1 MSAAPRPPNDHSGR
15 RRTLQDAVLSS
26 ANYAII
32 STDQSGMVTLFNAT
46 AERWLG
52 YTAAEI
58 VGKTTPAIWHDA
70 GEAVARAKVLS
81 VELGREI
88 EAGFEAFV
96 AKAQL
101 GQVDENEWT
110 LIRKDGS
117 RFPVT
122 LSATALTDEAGQ
134 FTGFL
139 GVIADITERKRVSA
153 ALQEAQRFLLSAL
166 DALSAQIA
174 ILDEHGTIIQL
185 NAAWN
190 RFAQENGCAAG
201 FSNIGDNYLQ
211 VCDSAGSFSEGAS
224 LLGRGIR
231 LVMAGISQQFEAE
244 YACHSPTAKR
254 WFVVR
259 VTRFGGDGPV
269 RVVVA
274 HENITVPKLAEAAL
288 QRSEEILRQQ
298 QAELRLLFD
307 FIPAMVCY
315 KDTKNG
321 FLRVNQRL
329 AEPLGKTIAE
339 IEGKSAEEI
348 FPQEAAKYYADDL
361 EVIQSGRPKLGIFES
376 FQDRAKQAVW
386 LRTDKVPVRDST
398 GAIIGLIVMC
408 QDITQSR
415 RIEDALRASE
425 ERFRLIV
432 EGVKDYAILMLDPE
446 GRVASWNAGAERIK
460 GYRAEEIIGQ
470 HFTKFYPPEALA
482 EGKPARELA
491 EALATGQIKDEGW
504 RVRKDGS
511 RFFANV
517 LITAIRDD
525 DGRLLG
531 FGKVTRDITEWR
543 QAQLSLKQM
552 AAIVASSD
560 DAIIGKDLQ
569 GTIVS
574 WNQGAEKIFGYEA
587 DEMVGQSIMRLIP
600 ISRQDEEIHIL
611 NRLKQGMVMKHFETV
626 RLRRDGKLI
635 DVSVTAS
642 PIKDSAGMVV
652 GVSKVA
658 RDITDRK
665 RAAARLAD
673 NEALLRQ
680 FIRHAPAAIAMLDK
694 EMRYIQASDRWLL
707 DYRLTGQDIIGKSHC
722 EIFPEI
728 AGRWSVIH
736 QRVLAGAVERCDE
749 DQFVR
754 ADGAVEW
761 LQWEA
766 RPWHKADGEIGGLI
780 FFTLTI
786 TARKLAEDK
795 VAESLR
801 EKEALLRE
809 IHHRVKN
816 NMQVI
821 SSILQLHTRYIKDPF
836 LLDIF
841 KDCQGRIRTMAL
853 IHEKLYRSEGLG
865 QLDFKEYVESL
876 TDLLLRSQTP
886 KGVTVRSELQIAPIT
901 VDVDTAVPLG
911 LIANELICN
920 CLKHAFTGRAAG
932 LVRVTLRKLAPG
944 GFQLAVQDDGHGL
957 PAGFDPAKTSSLGVR
972 LVKIL
977 CGQIDAQL
985 EFNSHNGAEFLVTFD
1000 LNQHKK

>member
-626 RLRRDGKLI
+626 RLRRDGNLI

-801 EKEALLRE
+801 EKEALLR
-809 IHHRVKN
+809 
-816 NMQVI
+816 
-821 SSILQLHTRYIKDPF
+821 
-836 LLDIF
+836 
-841 KDCQGRIRTMAL
+841 
-853 IHEKLYRSEGLG
+853 
-865 QLDFKEYVESL
+865 
-876 TDLLLRSQTP
+876 
-886 KGVTVRSELQIAPIT
+886 
-901 VDVDTAVPLG
+901 
-911 LIANELICN
+911 
-920 CLKHAFTGRAAG
+920 
-932 LVRVTLRKLAPG
+932 
-944 GFQLAVQDDGHGL
+944 
-957 PAGFDPAKTSSLGVR
+957 
-972 LVKIL
+972 
-977 CGQIDAQL
+977 
-985 EFNSHNGAEFLVTFD
+985 
-1000 LNQHKK
+1000 